1 MVNFSKTFNG
11 STLRHSFQCIRYMIY
26 NFSALGLVRI
36 SCLCI
41 VSILFLSLESC
52 KKGTMPTV
60 GSTTNPPPSQQKR
73 ILALGDSYT
82 IGESLSE
89 PERFPNRTISILTAS
104 SINLKYPS
112 QIIARTGWTTQNLL
126 NELAVSG
133 NMLTPPYDIVT
144 LLIGVNDQFQ
154 RVDTAIYRVRFLQ
167 CLNKAIDYTG
177 SKKERVFV
185 LSIPDYSVT
194 PFGAG
199 NAEQIARE
207 IDWFNAINKQVTLQ
221 MGINYTDITPSS
233 RMAATDRT
241 LLAPDSLHPSGK
253 EYLKWANFLAPK
265 ILPLLQ

>member
-1 MVNFSKTFNG
+1 MVNFIKTFNV
-11 STLRHSFQCIRYMIY
+11 STLRHYFQRNRYMSY
-26 NFSALGLVRI
+26 KLSALGLFRI
-36 SCLCI
+36 SCLCA
-41 VSILFLSLESC
+41 VSILFLSLQSC
-52 KKGTMPTV
+52 EKDTMPTV
-60 GSTTNPPPSQQKR
+60 GSTTSPPPNQKR

-82 IGESLSE
+82 IGESVIE
-89 PERFPNRTISILTAS
+89 PERFSNKTISILTTS
-104 SINLKYPS
+104 SVNLRYPS

-126 NELAVSG
+126 SELVVSG
-133 NMLTPPYDIVT
+133 NVLTPPYDIVT

-167 CLNKAIDYTG
+167 CLNKAVEYAG
-177 SKKERVFV
+177 SRKERVFV

-199 NAEQIARE
+199 NAAQIAME

-241 LLAPDSLHPSGK
+241 LIAPDSLHPSGK

-265 ILPLLQ
+265 ILPFLQ

>member
-1 MVNFSKTFNG
+1 
-11 STLRHSFQCIRYMIY
+11 MIY
-26 NFSALGLVRI
+26 KCAVSTYFKI
-36 SCLCI
+36 SCLCLVI
-41 VSILFLSLESC
+41 ILFFFIQSC
-52 KKGTMPTV
+52 KK
-60 GSTTNPPPSQQKR
+60 STLPILSPKELPPINTQKR

-82 IGESLSE
+82 IGESVSD
-89 PERFPNRTISILTAS
+89 PERFPNKTISILTAS
-104 SINLKYPS
+104 NINIKYPS

-126 NELAVSG
+126 SELAVSG
-133 NMLTPPYDIVT
+133 NFLTPPYDIVT

-154 RVDTAIYRVRFLQ
+154 HVDTAIYRVRFLQ
-167 CLNKAIDYTG
+167 CLNKAIEYTG

-199 NAEQIARE
+199 NATQIAKQ
-207 IDWFNAINKQVTLQ
+207 IDWFNTINKQVTLQ

-241 LLAPDSLHPSGK
+241 LIASDSLHPSGK

-265 ILPLLQ
+265 ILTFLQ